1 MAKKKTTT
9 TRKKKPTTRKKT
21 APKTSKASSA
31 VLQQLNGA
39 LESFNDKSA
48 MNFDGPGRWQD
59 WVIDAVETRGTSHVV
74 KLHAGKH
81 RTTLEVPASVDLVD
95 GARASIQFIAHVTDV
110 LIDSFDN
117 IDESDDADADDE
129 SPMRE
134 EPIVDYRALQAR
146 REEEQ
151 RQIAERIAQLERE
164 EQEAQ
169 QPPAWADF
177 EKAVKKD
184 DARDFQSLFE
194 RADEALS
201 ARAVAL
207 LFSQKKSPDFVA
219 EAIRPVLQRVKLT
232 RAQWAHVAKARFA
245 SSVVISHA
253 TARA

>member
-1 MAKKKTTT
+1 M
-9 TRKKKPTTRKKT
+9 TRKKKSTTRKKT

-59 WVIDAVETRGTSHVV
+59 WVIDVVETRGTSHVV

-81 RTTLEVPASVDLVD
+81 RTTLKVPTSVELVD
-95 GARASIQFIAHVTDV
+95 GARASIQFIAHVTDA

-117 IDESDDADADDE
+117 IDESEDAAADDDDAPRLRDE
-129 SPMRE
+129 PT
-134 EPIVDYRALQAR
+134 VDYRALQAR

-151 RQIAERIAQLERE
+151 REVAERIAQLERA

-169 QPPAWADF
+169 QPPAWAAF

-184 DARDFQSLFE
+184 DAGDFQSLLE
-194 RADEALS
+194 RADEAHS

-207 LFSQKKSPDFVA
+207 MFSKKKSPDFVA

-232 RAQWAHVAKARFA
+232 RAQWAHVAKARVA

-253 TARA
+253 AARA

>member
-1 MAKKKTTT
+1 MTK
-9 TRKKKPTTRKKT
+9 KKKPSTRKKT

-31 VLQQLNGA
+31 VLQQLNDA
-39 LESFNDKSA
+39 LEPFNDKSA
-48 MNFDGPGRWQD
+48 MNFNGPGRWQD
-59 WVIDAVETRGTSHVV
+59 WVIDTVETRGTSHVV

-81 RTTLEVPASVDLVD
+81 RTTLKVPASVELVD

-117 IDESDDADADDE
+117 IDESDDADDAPRE
-129 SPMRE
+129 RE
-134 EPIVDYRALQAR
+134 EPVESATELRERMAWRAEQQ
-146 REEEQ
+146 REL
-151 RQIAERIAQLERE
+151 AERIAQLERAQ
-164 EQEAQ
+164 QEAQ
-169 QPPAWADF
+169 QPPAWTDF
-177 EKAVKKD
+177 EKAVKKEEAD
-184 DARDFQSLFE
+184 DFQSLLE
-194 RADEALS
+194 RADKALS

-207 LFSQKKSPDFVA
+207 MFAKKKSPDFVA